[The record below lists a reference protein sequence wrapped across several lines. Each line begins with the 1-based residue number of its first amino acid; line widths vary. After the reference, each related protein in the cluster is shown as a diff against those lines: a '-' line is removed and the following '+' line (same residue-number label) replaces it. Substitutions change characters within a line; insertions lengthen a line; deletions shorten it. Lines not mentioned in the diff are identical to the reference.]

1 MKRTLGAMVM
11 GCVALS
17 AGCSAQPAAQR
28 PSDVQKLTAGPSSAG
43 NGSDPIVS
51 TATSST
57 PTPASSSDDRIV
69 ARINGQPV
77 TMGELLKPLLE
88 AHGLQILNALM
99 QLDLLKQ
106 EARAEHYAVTP
117 QDIRHERELTLGRL
131 FKDADA
137 KEQDQ
142 LDDADR
148 KGDKAAVAKLQ
159 AQIDSDRQVL
169 LTEYLDNQHF
179 SRAEFELRMEINAY
193 ERKKAER
200 LLTGKIT
207 DAMVENEFN
216 VEFGET
222 ADIRYVEL
230 ANMQEVAEV
239 RQRLKTESFADVAR
253 LSHDTR
259 TKDSGGLMPGI
270 SRQTPGLPQTFK
282 DMAFALQP
290 GQVSETL
297 SLNGFYFILK
307 LEKKY
312 PPKAVKFDN
321 VKDSLR
327 KSMFDRLVQSLMGQI
342 GSGVAGDVVTKLQI
356 EDPVLKKQFDELA
369 ARQQAEATDR
379 KVMDAKM
386 KQERAAHALMSLP
399 PTTGPATT
407 GPATTGPATTEPAA
421 AGPVATEPAPAN
433 PAAPAT
439 QAAPAAHP

>member
-1 MKRTLGAMVM
+1 MKRTLGAVVI

-43 NGSDPIVS
+43 SSSDPIVT

-57 PTPASSSDDRIV
+57 PTLASSSDDRIV

-106 EARAEHYAVTP
+106 EARADHYAVTP
-117 QDIRHERELTLGRL
+117 DDIRHERELTLSRL

-142 LDDADR
+142 LDDAEQ

-159 AQIDSDRQVL
+159 AQIDADREVL
-169 LTEYLDNQHF
+169 LTEYLENQHF

-222 ADIRYVEL
+222 ADVRYIEL

-239 RQRLKTESFADVAR
+239 RQRLKTESFADVAH
-253 LSHDTR
+253 LSRDTR
-259 TKDSGGLMPGI
+259 TKDTGGLMPGI

-307 LEKKY
+307 LEKTY
-312 PPKAVKFDN
+312 PPKAVKFDK

-342 GSGVAGDVVTKLQI
+342 SSGVSADVVKKLQI
-356 EDPVLKKQFDELA
+356 DDPILKKQFDELA
-369 ARQQAEATDR
+369 ARQQAEVSDR
-379 KVMDAKM
+379 KVMDEKM
-386 KQERAAHALMSLP
+386 KQERAAHAL
-399 PTTGPATT
+399 TTLPATT
-407 GPATTGPATTEPAA
+407 APTATEPAPT
-421 AGPVATEPAPAN
+421 GPVATEPA

-439 QAAPAAHP
+439 QAAPATHP